1 MQGLQYVVTD
11 FLISTYEK
19 SYALSKPTRLGKTAF
34 WEVFRPYLDFWS
46 EIKNFVTTYFALGCV
61 EAVYQVSARLTKL

>member
-11 FLISTYEK
+11 FLISTCGK
-19 SYALSKPTRLGKTAF
+19 SYASSKPTGWGKTAF
-34 WEVFRPYLDFWS
+34 FEVFRPYLDFQS
-46 EIKNFVTTYFALGCV
+46 EIKNFVTTYFALEYV